1 MSANTRLGKDRQPVP
16 TYEYTCTNCGNDLQ
30 VVQKFTDASLTE
42 CPVCHGRLRKVF
54 YPVGVVFKGSG
65 FYRTD
70 SRRSGK
76 EPAGVGSGNG
86 SSEAKSDA
94 AAKSADKAAGD
105 GAKSSTESA
114 PKKQPA
120 STPTG

>member
-1 MSANTRLGKDRQPVP
+1 MP
-16 TYEYTCTNCGNDLQ
+16 TYQYACTECDHAFEQ
-30 VVQKFTDASLTE
+30 FQSFAEDSLTE
-42 CPVCHGRLRKVF
+42 CPQCAGRLRKLF
-54 YPVGVVFKGSG
+54 NAVGVVFKGSG

-86 SSEAKSDA
+86 SSEAKSDG

-120 STPTG
+120 SAPTG